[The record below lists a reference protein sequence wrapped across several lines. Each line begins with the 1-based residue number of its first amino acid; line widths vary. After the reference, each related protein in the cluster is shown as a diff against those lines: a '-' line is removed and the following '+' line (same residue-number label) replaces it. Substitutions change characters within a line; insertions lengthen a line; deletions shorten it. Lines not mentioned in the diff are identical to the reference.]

1 MNINGKV
8 KVYPVNGVP
17 FIATITQNNWGRYS
31 SQYSGSMLA
40 EVMKLR
46 VPKLAISTAQ
56 LKEGVTIDDKFY
68 HVMKMEQKGIN
79 YNIWLS
85 DNSEIE
91 LNDVVRTGGV

>member
-8 KVYPVNGVP
+8 KVYPINGVP

-40 EVMKLR
+40 EVVKMN
-46 VPKLAISTAQ
+46 VPKLAVSTEQ
-56 LKEGVTIDDKFY
+56 LKEGVTIEEKFY

-79 YNIWLS
+79 YIIWLS

-91 LNDVVRTGGV
+91 LNNIVRTGGV

>member
-31 SQYSGSMLA
+31 SQFSGVVMA
-40 EVMKLR
+40 EVVKMN
-46 VPKLAISTAQ
+46 VPRLAVKPDNI
-56 LKEGVTIDDKFY
+56 KEGVTIDDKFY
-68 HVMKMEQKGIN
+68 HVMKIDQKGVN
-79 YNIWLS
+79 YMVTLS

-91 LNDVVRTGGV
+91 LPNVVK